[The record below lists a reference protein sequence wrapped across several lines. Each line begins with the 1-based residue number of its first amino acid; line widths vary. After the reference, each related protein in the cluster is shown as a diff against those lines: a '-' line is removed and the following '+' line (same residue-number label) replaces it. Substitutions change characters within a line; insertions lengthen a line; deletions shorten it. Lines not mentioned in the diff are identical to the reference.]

1 MAIYEFET
9 RTIYMTKQETFQL
22 EFENHVTEGLKAFPK
37 FLSSKYIYDD
47 RGDELFQQIMA
58 LPEYYLTEAEYNII
72 DTHKDN
78 LRKVFNTHGAFDLIE
93 LGAGDGKKTK
103 VLLKELVTNKV
114 DFTYIPIDISQHAI
128 DDLTNSLTTLLPD
141 LEVQG
146 EQGTYFKVLEKLAT
160 YNKRPKVII
169 VLGSNIGNL
178 DHPQAIDF
186 LIKIKDVM
194 SDQDFLFMGFDQKK
208 DPLTIQHAYA
218 DSQGVTQEFNRNLLH
233 RINKEMDGN
242 FPVNNFEHWES
253 YDPET
258 GTAKSYL
265 IATEPCVV
273 EIKKLQLKTT
283 FKKWETIHCE
293 ISQKYDDDTVE
304 WLANKSGLEIEKI
317 YEDHQKLFKDYL
329 FKIKK

>member
-1 MAIYEFET
+1 
-9 RTIYMTKQETFQL
+9 MTKQEIFQL
-22 EFENHVTEGLKAFPK
+22 EFKNHVKEGLTAFPK
-37 FLSSKYIYDD
+37 FLNSKYIYDD

-58 LPEYYLTEAEYNII
+58 LPEYYLTKAEYNII
-72 DTHKDN
+72 DKYKTN
-78 LRKVFNTHGAFDLIE
+78 LREVFNTNGAFDLIE

-103 VLLKELVTNKV
+103 VLLKELVHNQV

-128 DDLTNSLTTLLPD
+128 NELTDSLTSLLPN
-141 LEVQG
+141 LEVKG
-146 EQGTYFKVLEKLAT
+146 EQGTYFKVLKRLAT

-178 DHPQAIDF
+178 EHPKAIDF
-186 LIKIKDVM
+186 LKKLKNVM
-194 SDQDFLFMGFDQKK
+194 STDDYLFMGFDQKK
-208 DPLTIQHAYA
+208 DPLTIQNAYA
-218 DSQGVTQEFNRNLLH
+218 DSQGITQEFNRNLLY
-233 RINKEMDGN
+233 RINKEMNAN
-242 FPVNNFEHWES
+242 FPVDNFEHWES

-265 IATEPCVV
+265 IATKPCNV
-273 EIKKLQLKTT
+273 ELKKLNLQVS

-304 WLANKSGLEIEKI
+304 WLANESDLKINKI
-317 YEDHQKLFKDYL
+317 YEDDKKLFKDYL